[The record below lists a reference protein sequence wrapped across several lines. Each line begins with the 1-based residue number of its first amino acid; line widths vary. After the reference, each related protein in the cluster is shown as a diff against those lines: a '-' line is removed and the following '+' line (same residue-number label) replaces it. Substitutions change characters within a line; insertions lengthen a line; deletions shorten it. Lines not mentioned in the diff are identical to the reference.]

1 MERLHKSSR
10 RLIWLNPLLRYE
22 GFEPKSLGM
31 KAILPHVD
39 DFHPVHNL
47 ESLAGLTEALN
58 RPGPR
63 REEGVTRWLETMH

>member
-1 MERLHKSSR
+1 M
-10 RLIWLNPLLRYE
+10 
-22 GFEPKSLGM
+22 EPKSLGM

-47 ESLAGLTEALN
+47 ESLAGLTEAPG

-63 REEGVTRWLETMH
+63 PEEGVTRWLETMR

>member
-1 MERLHKSSR
+1 
-10 RLIWLNPLLRYE
+10 
-22 GFEPKSLGM
+22 M

-47 ESLAGLTEALN
+47 ESGAGLTEALS